1 MSEDQSTVP
10 GQLSDIHSRLCS
22 GEKRMGDIETR
33 QKAMLAEIVANTVVT
48 TEIRD
53 YMVAG
58 RIGTKVLV
66 WVGVVAGACTG
77 IWTAL
82 YAATHGGKM
91 PHP

>member
-1 MSEDQSTVP
+1 MT
-10 GQLSDIHSRLCS
+10 
-22 GEKRMGDIETR
+22 DIEDR
-33 QKAMLAEIVANTVVT
+33 QKTILQELSANTLVT

-58 RIGTKVLV
+58 RIGTKVIK
-66 WVGVVAGACTG
+66 WMGVIAVAGSG

-82 YAATHGGKM
+82 YAAMHGGKL